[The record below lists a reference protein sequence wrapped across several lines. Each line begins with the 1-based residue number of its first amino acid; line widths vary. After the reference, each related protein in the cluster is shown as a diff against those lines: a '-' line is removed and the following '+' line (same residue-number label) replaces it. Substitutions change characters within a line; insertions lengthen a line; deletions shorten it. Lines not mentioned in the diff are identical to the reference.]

1 MQQDL
6 GESEKGS
13 VWPLSC
19 YNFWPAI
26 ARGNVPGLEDLCP
39 EEMRHLQLEA
49 QKTGNMDVCVSVNF
63 SLLSFLYVCQTQC
76 NTNFCFYV

>member
-6 GESEKGS
+6 SEAEKGG

-26 ARGNVPGLEDLCP
+26 ARGNVPGLEDLSP

-49 QKTGNMDVCVSVNF
+49 QRAGNMDVCVRLTELF
-63 SLLSFLYVCQTQC
+63 SLYALFL
-76 NTNFCFYV
+76 FYF